1 MFKVYFAYMDFL
13 YAAFLA
19 IGITTFAYTKLQR
32 RTGYGNTQS
41 ILPSLVA
48 IFIFSLFITF
58 TIFKFI
64 IRI

>member
-1 MFKVYFAYMDFL
+1 MFKVYFGYMDFL

-19 IGITTFAYTKLQR
+19 IGITAFAYTKLQR

-41 ILPSLVA
+41 ILPSLGA
-48 IFIFSLFITF
+48 IFIISLFITF

-64 IRI
+64 IHL